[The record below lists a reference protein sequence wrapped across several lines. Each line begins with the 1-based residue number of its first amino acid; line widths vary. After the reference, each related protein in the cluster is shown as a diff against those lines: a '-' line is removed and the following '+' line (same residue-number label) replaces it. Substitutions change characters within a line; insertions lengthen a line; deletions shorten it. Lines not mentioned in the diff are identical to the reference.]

1 MSTINS
7 VGAAGSAWSDM
18 MASRAGAMKDRM
30 FAKVDGNGDGAVDKT
45 ELQTMLDKIAKKT
58 GGTAADAGDML
69 GKMDSDGNGT
79 LSKDELEAGMKS
91 LMPPPSST
99 LDFAQQR
106 GGAGLDLF
114 SKLDADGSGGLGVS
128 ELSPLLDKMAAGRAG
143 SGTASGDVSSAA
155 DAAVFKKLDTDGDG
169 AISKDEFSA
178 AMQKVG
184 GGGGHHHG
192 PPPAAAADAGSQAST
207 GSTGSSSTAATDPL
221 DTNGDGVVSAQERA
235 AGALKDMV
243 SSLLKA
249 MDSNSD
255 GNISKTEADSFQS
268 QWQTALGTASL
279 SGSSSAAPSGSSS
292 GPTSGDAQSPSSQGS
307 GRGGHLDATALA
319 RLVRQEYSQAAA
331 NAAPTPALSVAA

>member
-7 VGAAGSAWSDM
+7 IGAAGSAWSDM
-18 MASRAGAMKDRM
+18 MSSRAGAMKDRM
-30 FAKVDGNGDGAVDKT
+30 FAKVDGNGDGSVDKT

-106 GGAGLDLF
+106 NGDSQDLF
-114 SKLDADGSGGLGVS
+114 AKLDANGSGALDVS

-143 SGTASGDVSSAA
+143 AGKASGDVAGAA
-155 DAAVFKKLDTDGDG
+155 DAAVFKQLDTDGDG

-178 AMQKVG
+178 AMQKAG
-184 GGGGHHHG
+184 GGGPPPG
-192 PPPAAAADAGSQAST
+192 PPPAAAAGAGSG
-207 GSTGSSSTAATDPL
+207 GSAGDSSSATVPL

-243 SSLLKA
+243 GSLLKA
-249 MDSNSD
+249 MDGNGD
-255 GNISKTEADSFQS
+255 GSISKSEADSFQS
-268 QWQTALGTASL
+268 QLQTALGTA
-279 SGSSSAAPSGSSS
+279 ASS
-292 GPTSGDAQSPSSQGS
+292 GRSAGATAGDAQSSSSQES
-307 GRGGHLDATALA
+307 GRSGRLDATLLA

-331 NAAPTPALSVAA
+331 HFASTATLSVAA